1 LNHPAG
7 GALNRLERAMAD
19 EHDRQADDLP
29 GLGRD
34 LRRLYQ
40 PQAEVPADSDA
51 AVRAALR
58 SAFAESRR
66 KRLVLTRRLARF
78 AAVGAAAA
86 VIAFA
91 IWLATFSPQSS
102 PPPPAVAGTDPADLD
117 RSGTVDILD
126 AFHLARRLEAGEVVD
141 STLDLNADGAVDARD
156 VDRIALR
163 AVSLTPGAG

>member
-1 LNHPAG
+1 
-7 GALNRLERAMAD
+7 MTD
-19 EHDRQADDLP
+19 EHDPQPDDLP
-29 GLGRD
+29 ELGRD
-34 LRRLYQ
+34 LRRLYK
-40 PQAEVPADSDA
+40 PQAQVPADSDA

-66 KRLVLTRRLARF
+66 KRLVFSRRLAPF

-86 VIAFA
+86 MIAFVL
-91 IWLATFSPQSS
+91 WLATPGPPSS
-102 PPPPAVAGTDPADLD
+102 PPQPAVARTDPADLD

-126 AFHLARRLEAGEVVD
+126 AFHLARQLEAGETID
-141 STLDLNADGAVDARD
+141 PALDFNRDGAIDSRD